1 MKKIVLTSKIFSL
14 ILLGFLVSCSGS
26 NHGELVGV
34 QNRPDFYPS
43 DPYGMV
49 YIPQGSFNA
58 GNADVD
64 VPATLTAPTKTVSVS
79 SFYMDET
86 EITNNEYRQFVH
98 WVRDSILRYRLAEG
112 LVEDYEY
119 ISYADLQNPTYF
131 EEYVGIEY
139 PDSMQSHL
147 DWSKKLSWDS
157 RKFPSIEYT
166 EVLETMYLSPEER
179 YLGGRMLDSRQLNY
193 LYFWIDKQKAAK
205 KSNRVNMDFTDD
217 DADGMT
223 YNYKDFIKDG
233 KSISDRSSFF
243 ESETI
248 NIYPDTLVWLSDF
261 TYSFN

>member
-14 ILLGFLVSCSGS
+14 ILLGLLVSCSGS
-26 NHGELVGV
+26 NHGELIGV

-157 RKFPSIEYT
+157 IIEC
-166 EVLETMYLSPEER
+166 
-179 YLGGRMLDSRQLNY
+179 
-193 LYFWIDKQKAAK
+193 
-205 KSNRVNMDFTDD
+205 
-217 DADGMT
+217 
-223 YNYKDFIKDG
+223 
-233 KSISDRSSFF
+233 
-243 ESETI
+243 
-248 NIYPDTLVWLSDF
+248 
-261 TYSFN
+261 